1 MMKTDVGKRVAFFVS
16 SLSGGGAERITLN
29 LAQSMAEIGYPV
41 DLVLAKA
48 EGPYLSQVPDS
59 VRLVDLGVSRSLI
72 GIPSLTS
79 LPALV
84 RYLHQEQPQALIAA
98 MLQSNIVALWARCLT
113 RVSTRIV
120 VCEHNT
126 LSKNVQVKQ
135 YWKRPVMPL
144 AIRSFYPWADGIV
157 AVSKGVADDLARTT
171 GLERDRIQVI
181 YNPVVTPEM
190 RAKAQATPQH
200 PWFEPGQPPVILAV
214 GRFVQQKD
222 FPSLIRAFAQ
232 VRKTH
237 SARLMILGEGEERPA
252 LEALIAQ
259 LDLSDDVA
267 LPGFVDN
274 PYAYMARAAV
284 FALSSR
290 WEGLPTVLIE
300 ALYCGAAV
308 VSTDCPS
315 GPEEILKN
323 GQYGRLVPV
332 GDITALASAL
342 ESLIAT
348 HITPP
353 TPNSAS
359 WEPYQQE
366 VVVKQYINMLRV

>member
-1 MMKTDVGKRVAFFVS
+1 MKTDLHKRVAFFVS

-48 EGPYLSQVPDS
+48 EGPYLKEVPDS

-84 RYLHQEQPQALIAA
+84 RYLHQEQPQVLIAA
-98 MLQSNIVALWARCLT
+98 MLQSNIVALWARCLA
-113 RVSTRIV
+113 RVSTQIV

-126 LSKNVQVKQ
+126 LSKNIQAKQ

-157 AVSKGVADDLARTT
+157 AVSKGVADDLAQAT
-171 GLERDRIQVI
+171 GLVRDRIQVI

-190 RAKAQATPQH
+190 RAKAQATLEH
-200 PWFEPGQPPVILAV
+200 PWFQPGQPPVILAV

-232 VRKTH
+232 VRKNH
-237 SARLMILGEGEERPA
+237 SARLMILGEGEERCA

-259 LDLSDDVA
+259 LDLSPDVA

-284 FALSSR
+284 FALSSK

-300 ALYCGAAV
+300 ALYCGAKV

-315 GPEEILKN
+315 GPQEILKN
-323 GQYGRLVPV
+323 GQYGQLVPV
-332 GDITALASAL
+332 GNISALAQSIESAL
-342 ESLIAT
+342 ISKK
-348 HITPP
+348 TPP
-353 TPNSAS
+353 HTES
-359 WEPYQQE
+359 WQPFEQE
-366 VVVKQYINMLRV
+366 LVVKQYLNLLYSPS